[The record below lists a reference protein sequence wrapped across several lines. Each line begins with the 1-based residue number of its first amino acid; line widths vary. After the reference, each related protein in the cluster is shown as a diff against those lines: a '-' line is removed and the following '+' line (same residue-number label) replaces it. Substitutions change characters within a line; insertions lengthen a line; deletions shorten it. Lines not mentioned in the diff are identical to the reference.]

1 MTEDKK
7 LYVMSEEHK
16 QIIEELSACGD
27 VSNIL
32 KSLQQVEEVGFLP
45 KYNEY
50 GVGFKHAVVRNS
62 LEVKM
67 KDIIYNTDNFII
79 YITKEGLWTDNGN

>member
-1 MTEDKK
+1 
-7 LYVMSEEHK
+7 MSEKE
-16 QIIEELSACGD
+16 IID
-27 VSNIL
+27 VVNLARDFKLIKKNL
-32 KSLQQVEEVGFLP
+32 RFYFKSSQPVEEIGFLP

-67 KDIIYNTDNFII
+67 KDIIYNTDNFKI
-79 YITKEGLWTDNGN
+79 YIQKVKQ